1 MNRVP
6 ELPLKAARRFD
17 RRSLRWKLPWLFAVT
32 AVLTVAAF
40 GIFAYGSARKLA
52 IETAS
57 TRLRSALSQLKT
69 VVELGVVNQVA
80 FLRLVAHDPA
90 IIASLQGEGQVSD
103 SAVRAL
109 RLLKGVSDSSVLV
122 ELIDRRGT
130 VRHVL
135 PEAAGTRGQHRSLI
149 VPRVATIGPMQQH
162 DSVVS
167 FAATIAV
174 SSGQDSIGWIRVVRP
189 QRNAVNRRM
198 AGNLLDGA
206 VVLSGNSDG
215 TVWTPSG
222 QVRYPVLPEAGT
234 QRYLRHGERWLSA
247 SSGIR
252 GTPWLYVVE
261 IPERV
266 ALAPANALVMPF
278 LLTGLLI
285 AFAGAFVGVRISRR
299 ITAPLG
305 DLTMA
310 AEAYARGERYVKLS
324 ATDRQDEIGR
334 LARAFG
340 TMTDCVT
347 TDRDRLEA
355 EVMARTGE
363 LSTASGRL
371 HALHE
376 ELRESE
382 RLATLGRLSGSVG
395 HELRNPLGVM
405 SNIAFLLDS
414 LPDASEKLKQYAGM
428 LREQVRVSD
437 RIISDLLDRARSG
450 ASVRTAVD
458 IAQLLDDMVLRANVP
473 SSIRVERQ
481 VATSLPVL
489 VLDRDHVMQIV
500 WNLVTNA
507 VQAMQGREGVLTIS
521 AVYADRILRIEVQ
534 DSGDGIPDTDIDR
547 VFEPLFTTKPSG
559 IGLGLSVSRA
569 FARANGGDLFVRK
582 TAVGACFVL
591 ELPAMPAANGP
602 GVESPFSNRDRGGFP
617 EASRVRRDSPPR
629 LEKV

>member
-1 MNRVP
+1 M
-6 ELPLKAARRFD
+6 LKAGFD
-17 RRSLRWKLPWLFAVT
+17 RHSLRWKLPWLFALS

-40 GIFAYGSARKLA
+40 GLFAYGSARKLA
-52 IETAS
+52 IETAG
-57 TRLRSALSQLKT
+57 TRLRSALSQIRT
-69 VVELGVVNQVA
+69 VVELGVVNQRD
-80 FLRLVAHDPA
+80 FLRIVANDPA
-90 IIASLQGEGQVSD
+90 IIASLRSDGQVSD

-122 ELIDRRGT
+122 ELIDRRGN
-130 VRHVL
+130 VRYVL
-135 PEAAGTRGQHRSLI
+135 PEAAGTRGQHRQLSATAN
-149 VPRVATIGPMQQH
+149 ATIGPMQQQ

-174 SSGQDSIGWIRVVRP
+174 SSGPKTIGWIRVLRP
-189 QRNAVNRRM
+189 QRNAINRRM
-198 AGNLLDGA
+198 AAQLLEGA
-206 VVLSGNSDG
+206 VVLSGNIDG
-215 TVWTPSG
+215 TVWTPNG
-222 QVRYPVLPEAGT
+222 PVQYPVSPEADT
-234 QRYLRHGERWLSA
+234 RRYLRHGDRWLSA

-266 ALAPANALVMPF
+266 ALAPANALVVPF

-285 AFAGAFVGVRISRR
+285 AFAGAFAGVRVSRR

-305 DLTMA
+305 DLTTA
-310 AEAYARGERYVKLS
+310 AEAYARGERNVRLA

-340 TMTDCVT
+340 SMTDCVS

-450 ASVRTAVD
+450 SPVRTAVD
-458 IAQLLDDMVLRANVP
+458 VAQLLADIVLRASVP

-481 VATSLPVL
+481 VAESLPLL
-489 VLDRDHVMQIV
+489 VLDRDHVTQIL

-507 VQAMQGREGVLTIS
+507 VQAMQGREGLLTMVAS
-521 AVYADRILRIEVQ
+521 YADQKLRIEIR
-534 DSGDGIPDTDIDR
+534 DSGDGIADSDVER
-547 VFEPLFTTKPSG
+547 VFEPMFTTKASG

-569 FARANGGDLFVRK
+569 FARANGGELSVKKSD
-582 TAVGACFVL
+582 VGACFVL
-591 ELPAMPAANGP
+591 ELPATPVSRSGKSSSTNGDFVAP
-602 GVESPFSNRDRGGFP
+602 SEP
-617 EASRVRRDSPPR
+617 SRVRRDSPPR